1 MKFMIY
7 AILSMIL
14 LYIVFGITIWQF
26 WTLMIISDYNL
37 KDQKIEKL
45 FNIPLILFILF
56 WPISFIFMLIIILS
70 KK

>member
-14 LYIVFGITIWQF
+14 LYIVFGITVWQF

-45 FNIPLILFILF
+45 FNIPLTIFILF
-56 WPISFIFMLIIILS
+56 WPISFIFMLIIILLR
-70 KK
+70 K